1 MREDGP
7 AICDGKNYIIIKG
20 SFMKL
25 AKLKTQKQCQLGRAS
40 VDVAGLLGHPVGT
53 QFRLHSGGGKQR
65 LMRPEPVEHTE
76 DLADAIAAD
85 ESAADNRN
93 LLANQTSQAMT
104 KERIMEMREQGATGR
119 EIVTTIVDNS
129 TSFQGK
135 TEFSQAKYVRK
146 KQKKY
151 FEFISVQEPTVRL
164 VASMYYMQ
172 DPLKIMNLRVDSLS
186 QLLTACS
193 VRPGGRYLVLESGCL
208 AVTVAAVLERLG
220 GHGHLVHLFQGGT
233 PQRHAVDAINF
244 TSDQLACLSCLD
256 LRTLMTHH
264 PADPTASAPTA
275 SAAPASGASPA
286 SAEAQADKTAA
297 ADQKTAAPNGETA
310 LTAEESSKPAADGI
324 PSSGGGGD
332 ATPID
337 GGDEVI
343 TDGGDDV
350 TPATEDPAAAAEEV
364 EGTEAQESR
373 KRRLSGSQAE
383 TGERKSKY
391 ARTRCEDSEL
401 ALNMLSS
408 KEMDGLL
415 LCCRQHPVNLLRYL
429 LRFLAVS
436 RPFAVFCPYK
446 EPLLE
451 CYFAMK
457 AEGCIMLKVTE
468 TWLRNYQVLPERTHP
483 EINMSGGGGYILSGF
498 KVDRSLN
505 RAAVTD

>member
-104 KERIMEMREQGATGR
+104 KERIMEMREQGATGK

-129 TSFQGK
+129 T
-135 TEFSQAKYVRK
+135 
-146 KQKKY
+146 
-151 FEFISVQEPTVRL
+151 
-164 VASMYYMQ
+164 
-172 DPLKIMNLRVDSLS
+172 NLRVDSLS

-264 PADPTASAPTA
+264 PADPTASAPAYT
-275 SAAPASGASPA
+275 
-286 SAEAQADKTAA
+286 
-297 ADQKTAAPNGETA
+297 
-310 LTAEESSKPAADGI
+310 
-324 PSSGGGGD
+324 
-332 ATPID
+332 
-337 GGDEVI
+337 
-343 TDGGDDV
+343 
-350 TPATEDPAAAAEEV
+350 
-364 EGTEAQESR
+364 
-373 KRRLSGSQAE
+373 
-383 TGERKSKY
+383 
-391 ARTRCEDSEL
+391 RTRCEDSEL

-505 RAAVTD
+505 RAPVTD

>member
-104 KERIMEMREQGATGR
+104 KERIMEMREQGATGK

-233 PQRHAVDAINF
+233 PQ
-244 TSDQLACLSCLD
+244 
-256 LRTLMTHH
+256 
-264 PADPTASAPTA
+264 
-275 SAAPASGASPA
+275 
-286 SAEAQADKTAA
+286 SAEAQADETVAT
-297 ADQKTAAPNGETA
+297 DRETVAPNGETA
-310 LTAEESSKPAADGI
+310 QTAAESPKAAADGI

-332 ATPID
+332 VTTTD
-337 GGDEVI
+337 GGGDVVP
-343 TDGGDDV
+343 DGGDDV
-350 TPATEDPAAAAEEV
+350 TPATEEPTAATAEET

-373 KRRLSGSQAE
+373 KRRLSGSQTE
-383 TGERKSKY
+383 TSERKSKY

-408 KEMDGLL
+408 KDMDGLL

-436 RPFAVFCPYK
+436 RPFTVFCPYK